1 MATEQVLNW
10 IGGSIVVPGQPAI
23 KLSQNIDSFETDF
36 ANGYL
41 FAEILSQY
49 GLVLDMSTFTK
60 K

>member
-10 IGGSIVVPGQPAI
+10 IGGAIAVPNQPAL

-41 FAEILSQY
+41 FAEILAQY
-49 GLVLDMSTFTK
+49 GLVTDMSSFSK